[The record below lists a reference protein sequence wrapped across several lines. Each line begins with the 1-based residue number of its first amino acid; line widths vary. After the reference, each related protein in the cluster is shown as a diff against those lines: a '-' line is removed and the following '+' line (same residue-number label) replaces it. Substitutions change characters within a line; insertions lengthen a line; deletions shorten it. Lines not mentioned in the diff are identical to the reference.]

1 MNFTPQTEVHL
12 LTGVPFNLTYNNV
25 RDFGSPEEQVNYFI
39 NKTKY
44 VFDSLT
50 YQRVT
55 ANSIKLDIN
64 YNDMLDV
71 NYMMFKNESIK
82 NKWFFAFITDYEF
95 VSPNTT
101 RVTYQLDVFQT
112 YLFDYRFQT
121 TYVEREHTRRYDSQ
135 GNPIINTLDEGLNYG
150 SDYITTKIKHY
161 EQLDGIIWA
170 IIVSKVNLQ
179 AIPNKSYGGSNVSNI
194 PTPLYFYGVPISADG
209 SNIGNFTI
217 NGTTVSTIQDLWN
230 MFTNSPDFV
239 GSIVSMY
246 YTSYVPFVV
255 NKVSDNAITVGAYAG
270 TLVDLYGGLK
280 VLKFT
285 GFKWGTFMPTIF
297 NNIYQEFPKYS
308 ESKLLMYPYSL
319 IEISNF
325 KGETF
330 TLKMENMT
338 NPEGFGKELSLVI
351 LSSLGVTPK
360 TAIIPRFYLNNTN
373 FIDDNTREINDISYG
388 IIDNDVS
395 DIPIVDDYTAS
406 YIQANKNSINTTN
419 KYAMDNALRGVSQN
433 NANNRLDNAIVDRQQ
448 HYRESDAKV
457 GMLSSALSLNLGGA
471 LSSGYNLVKG
481 YDLAEG
487 ERAKMNLNNQFA
499 NENLMINAEQTIGL
513 TQAKLKD
520 INNIPPTI
528 SNMGNNSLFSYGNNI
543 RGVYIMCKTIK
554 PEYVEQLTNYFKMFG
569 YKVNKLEIPNTKT
582 RRYYNYIKTIDANI
596 VGDIPNTHLNT
607 LKGIF
612 DKGITIWHTDAI
624 GNYSL
629 DNKEV

>member
-12 LTGVPFNLTYNNV
+12 LTGVPFNISYNNV
-25 RDFGSPEEQVNYFI
+25 RDFKTAEEQLSYFI
-39 NKTKY
+39 GKTKFT
-44 VFDSLT
+44 FDKLT

-64 YNDMLDV
+64 YNDLLDV

-95 VSPNTT
+95 VSENTT
-101 RVTYQLDVFQT
+101 RITYQLDVFQT
-112 YLFDYRFQT
+112 YLFDYQFQS
-121 TYVEREHTRRYDSQ
+121 TYVEREHTTRYDID
-135 GNPIINTLDEGLNYG
+135 GYPIINTLDEGLAYG

-161 EQLDGIIWA
+161 EQLEGIIWA

-179 AIPNKSYGGSNVSNI
+179 AIPNKAYGGSNVSNI

-209 SNIGNFTI
+209 SNMGNFTI
-217 NGTTVSTIQDLWN
+217 NGTSVSTIQDLWN
-230 MFTNSPDFV
+230 LFTNSPDFV

-255 NKVSDNAITVGAYAG
+255 SKQSSNAITVSSIGG
-270 TLVDLYGGLK
+270 SLVDLYGGLK
-280 VLKFT
+280 VLKFS

-297 NNIYQEFPKYS
+297 EDMYAQFPKYS

-319 IEISNF
+319 IEITNF

-338 NPEGFGKELSLVI
+338 NPEAFEHQLNLVI

-373 FIDDNTREINDISYG
+373 FIDDSSREINDISYG
-388 IIDNDVS
+388 IIDDDVS
-395 DIPIVDDYTAS
+395 DIPIIDDYTAS

-433 NANNRLDNAIVDRQQ
+433 NANNRLNNAYIDRQQ
-448 HYRESDAKV
+448 KYRETDAKV
-457 GMLSSALSLNLGGA
+457 GALSSALSLNLGGA
-471 LSSGYNLVKG
+471 LSNGYNLVKG

-499 NENLMINAEQTIGL
+499 NENLMINAEQSIGM

-528 SNMGNNSLFSYGNNI
+528 SNMGNNSLFSYGNNF
-543 RGVYIMCKTIK
+543 RGVYISCKTIK

-569 YKVNKLEIPNTKT
+569 YKVNKLEIPNTKS
-582 RRYYNYIKTIDANI
+582 RRYYNYIKTINANI
-596 VGDIPNTHLNT
+596 VGNIPNTHLNT

-612 DKGITIWHTDAI
+612 DRGLTIWHTDSI
-624 GNYSL
+624 GNYAV

>member
-12 LTGVPFNLTYNNV
+12 LTGVPFNLSYNNV
-25 RDFGSPEEQVNYFI
+25 RDFKTAEEQINYFLG
-39 NKTKY
+39 KTKFT
-44 VFDSLT
+44 FDKLT

-64 YNDMLDV
+64 YNDLLDV
-71 NYMMFKNESIK
+71 NYMIFKNESIK

-95 VSPNTT
+95 ISQNTT

-112 YLFDYRFQT
+112 YLFDYQFQT
-121 TYVEREHTRRYDSQ
+121 TYVEREHTKRYDSN
-135 GNPIINTLDEGLNYG
+135 GNPIINTLDEGLAYG

-179 AIPNKSYGGSNVSNI
+179 TIPNKAYGGSSVSNI

-209 SNIGNFTI
+209 TNIGNFSI
-217 NGTTVSTIQDLWN
+217 NGTTVSTIQQLWN
-230 MFTNSPDFV
+230 LFTNNSDFV

-255 NKVSDNAITVGAYAG
+255 TKQSDSAISVGSYAG
-270 TLVDLYGGLK
+270 TLVNFGGLT

-285 GFKWGTFMPTIF
+285 GFKWGTLMPTIF
-297 NNIYQEFPKYS
+297 NNIYEQFPKYS

-319 IEISNF
+319 IEITNF

-338 NPEGFGKELSLVI
+338 NPDSFGKELDLVI

-388 IIDNDVS
+388 IIDDDVS
-395 DIPIVDDYTAS
+395 DIPIIDDYTAS
-406 YIQANKNSINTTN
+406 YIQANKNSISTTN

-433 NANNRLDNAIVDRQQ
+433 NANNRLNNAIVDKQQ
-448 HYRESDAKV
+448 QYRESDAMV
-457 GMLSSALSLNLGGA
+457 GMASSLLNLQLGGA

-487 ERAKMNLNNQFA
+487 ERTKMNLNNQFA
-499 NENLMINAEQTIGL
+499 NENLMINAEQSIGM

-528 SNMGNNSLFSYGNNI
+528 SNMGNNSLFSYGNNF
-543 RGVYIMCKTIK
+543 RGVYIACKTVK
-554 PEYVEQLTNYFKMFG
+554 PEYVDQLTNYFKMFG
-569 YKVNKLEIPNTKT
+569 YKVNKLEIPNTKS
-582 RRYYNYIKTIDANI
+582 RRSYNYIKTINANI
-596 VGDIPNTHLNT
+596 IGNIPNVHLNT

-612 DKGITIWHTDAI
+612 DRGLTIWHNDNI
-624 GNYSL
+624 GNY
-629 DNKEV
+629 NQNNEEV

>member
-25 RDFGSPEEQVNYFI
+25 RDFKTPDEQLKYFI
-39 NKTKY
+39 SKTKFT
-44 VFDSLT
+44 FDKLT

-64 YNDMLDV
+64 YNDLLDV

-95 VSPNTT
+95 ISENTT
-101 RVTYQLDVFQT
+101 RITYQLDVFQT
-112 YLFDYRFQT
+112 YLFDYQFQT
-121 TYVEREHTRRYDSQ
+121 TYVEREHTRRYDND
-135 GNPIINTLDEGLNYG
+135 GNPIINTLDEGLAYG

-179 AIPNKSYGGSNVSNI
+179 TIPNKSYGGSSVSNI

-209 SNIGNFTI
+209 TNTKNFTI
-217 NGTTVSTIQDLWN
+217 NGTTVSTIQQLWN
-230 MFTNSPDFV
+230 LFTNNSDFV

-255 NKVSDNAITVGAYAG
+255 TKQSNSAISVGSYAG
-270 TLVDLYGGLK
+270 SLVNFGGLT
-280 VLKFT
+280 VFKFT
-285 GFKWGTFMPTIF
+285 GFKWGTLIPVIF
-297 NNIYQEFPKYS
+297 NNIYEQFPKYS

-319 IEISNF
+319 IEITNF

-330 TLKMENMT
+330 TLKMENIT
-338 NPEGFGKELSLVI
+338 NPDGYGKELDLVI

-373 FIDDNTREINDISYG
+373 FIDDNDREINDISYG
-388 IIDNDVS
+388 IIDDDVS
-395 DIPIVDDYTAS
+395 DIPIIDDYTAS
-406 YIQANKNSINTTN
+406 YIQANKNSISTTN

-433 NANNRLDNAIVDRQQ
+433 NANNRLNNAIINKQQ
-448 HYRESDAKV
+448 QYRESDAQV

-471 LSSGYNLVKG
+471 LSSGYNLIKG

-499 NENLMINAEQTIGL
+499 NENLMINAEQSIGM

-528 SNMGNNSLFSYGNNI
+528 SNMGNNSLFSYGNNF
-543 RGVYIMCKTIK
+543 RGIYIACKTVK
-554 PEYVEQLTNYFKMFG
+554 TEYVEQLTNYFKMFG
-569 YKVNKLEIPNTKT
+569 YKVNKLEIPNTKS
-582 RRYYNYIKTIDANI
+582 RKSYNYIKTINANI
-596 VGDIPNTHLNT
+596 IGNIPNVHLNT

-612 DKGITIWHTDAI
+612 DKGLTIWHTDNI
-624 GNYSL
+624 GNYNQ
-629 DNKEV
+629 DNEEV

>member
-25 RDFGSPEEQVNYFI
+25 RDFKSPEEQVNYFI

-44 VFDSLT
+44 VFDKLT

-71 NYMMFKNESIK
+71 NYMMFKNESIR

-209 SNIGNFTI
+209 SNVGNFTI
-217 NGTTVSTIQDLWN
+217 NGTIVSTIQDLWN

-255 NKVSDNAITVGAYAG
+255 NKVSDNAITVGGYAG

-338 NPEGFGKELSLVI
+338 NPEGFGKELNLVI

-513 TQAKLKD
+513 TQAKFKD

-596 VGDIPNTHLNT
+596 VGDIPNMHLNT

>member
-25 RDFGSPEEQVNYFI
+25 RDFNTPEEQVNYFI
-39 NKTKY
+39 GLTKY
-44 VFDSLT
+44 TFDKLT

-64 YNDMLDV
+64 YNDLLDV

-95 VSPNTT
+95 ISENTT
-101 RVTYQLDVFQT
+101 RITYQLDVFQT
-112 YLFDYRFQT
+112 YLFEYQFQN
-121 TYVEREHTRRYDSQ
+121 TYVEREHTKRFDEHGY
-135 GNPIINTLDEGLNYG
+135 PIINTLDEGLAYG
-150 SDYITTKIKHY
+150 SDYVTTSIKHY
-161 EQLDGIIWA
+161 EQLEGIIWA

-179 AIPNKSYGGSNVSNI
+179 NIPSKIYGGSSISNI
-194 PTPLYFYGVPISADG
+194 PTPLYFYGVPVSADG
-209 SNIGNFTI
+209 SNSGNFSI

-230 MFTNSPDFV
+230 LFTTNPDFV

-255 NKVSDNAITVGAYAG
+255 SKQSSNAISISQYAG
-270 TLVDLYGGLK
+270 SLVNFGGLT
-280 VLKFT
+280 VLKFSNL
-285 GFKWGTFMPTIF
+285 KWGTFMPTIF
-297 NNIYQEFPKYS
+297 EDMYEQFPKYE

-319 IEISNF
+319 IEITNF

-338 NPEGFGKELSLVI
+338 NPDVYNKELNLVI
-351 LSSLGVTPK
+351 LASLGISPK
-360 TAIIPRFYLNNTN
+360 TAILPRFYLNNTN
-373 FIDDNTREINDISYG
+373 FIDDSNTEINDLSYG

-395 DIPIVDDYTAS
+395 DIPIIDDYTAS

-433 NANNRLDNAIVDRQQ
+433 NAVNRINNRLYDKEQDYMKSGAVFDMI
-448 HYRESDAKV
+448 
-457 GMLSSALSLNLGGA
+457 GGA
-471 LSSGYNLVKG
+471 LNLRLGDTLTSGYNLVKNF
-481 YDLAEG
+481 DLSEG
-487 ERAKMNLNNQFA
+487 QRTKMNLNNQFA
-499 NENLMINAEQTIGL
+499 NDNLMINAEQSIGL
-513 TQAKLKD
+513 TQAKLQD

-528 SNMGNNSLFSYGNNI
+528 SNMGNNSLFSYGNNY
-543 RGVYIMCKTIK
+543 RGVYIACKTIK
-554 PEYVEQLTNYFKMFG
+554 TEYVEQLTNYFKMFG
-569 YKVNKLEIPNTKT
+569 YKVNKLEIPNTKS

-596 VGDIPNTHLNT
+596 IGDIPNTHLNT

-612 DKGITIWHTDAI
+612 DRGITIWHTNDI
-624 GNYSL
+624 GNYAL

>member
-25 RDFGSPEEQVNYFI
+25 RDFKTPEEQVKYFL

-44 VFDSLT
+44 TFDKLT

-55 ANSIKLDIN
+55 SNSIKLDIN
-64 YNDMLDV
+64 YNDLLDV

-112 YLFDYRFQT
+112 YLFDYQFQS
-121 TYVEREHTRRYDSQ
+121 TYVEREHTKRFDDDGY
-135 GNPIINTLDEGLNYG
+135 PIINTLDEGLAYG

-161 EQLDGIIWA
+161 EQLEGIIWA

-179 AIPNKSYGGSNVSNI
+179 AIPNKTYGGSSVSNI

-209 SNIGNFTI
+209 SNIGNFSI
-217 NGTTVSTIQDLWN
+217 NGTTVSTIQELWN
-230 MFTNSPDFV
+230 LFTTNSDFV

-255 NKVSDNAITVGAYAG
+255 NKTGNSSITVSSVAG
-270 TLVDLYGGLK
+270 SLVKFAGLT
-280 VLKFT
+280 VLKFS

-297 NNIYQEFPKYS
+297 DDMYAQFPKYS

-319 IEISNF
+319 IEITDF

-338 NPEGFGKELSLVI
+338 SPEAYAYQLNLVI
-351 LSSLGVTPK
+351 LASLGVTPK

-373 FIDDNTREINDISYG
+373 FIDDADKEIYDISYG

-419 KYAMDNALRGVSQN
+419 KYAMDNARRGVTQN
-433 NANNRLDNAIVDRQQ
+433 NANNRLNNAIINKQQ
-448 HYRESDAKV
+448 QYRESDAKI
-457 GMLSSALSLNLGGA
+457 GMANGLMNLQLGNV

-499 NENLMINAEQTIGL
+499 NENLMINAEQSIGL
-513 TQAKLKD
+513 TQAKLED

-543 RGVYIMCKTIK
+543 RGVYIACKTIK

-569 YKVNKLEIPNTKT
+569 YKVNKLEIPNTKS
-582 RRYYNYIKTIDANI
+582 RLYYNYIKTINANI
-596 VGDIPNTHLNT
+596 VGDIPNIHLNT

-612 DKGITIWHTDAI
+612 DRGITIWHTDNI
-624 GNYSL
+624 GNYAV